1 MYAVKVEQ
9 GRERPKVR
17 KISTG
22 FLPTYRVYTG
32 SAAELEAENA
42 VLRKQVGEL
51 TAKLEKAKKTLAGV
65 MDEI

>member
-1 MYAVKVEQ
+1 MKTVAQK
-9 GRERPKVR
+9 
-17 KISTG
+17 
-22 FLPTYRVYTG
+22 L

-42 VLRKQVGEL
+42 VLRKQVEEL